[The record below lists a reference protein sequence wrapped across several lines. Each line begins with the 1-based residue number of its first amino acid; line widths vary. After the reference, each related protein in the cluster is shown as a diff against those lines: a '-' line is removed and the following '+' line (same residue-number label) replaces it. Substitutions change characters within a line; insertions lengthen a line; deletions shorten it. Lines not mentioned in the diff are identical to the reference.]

1 MGGQSHQPRSPS
13 QPRFRIRCCG
23 DPFQLQ
29 RWRTSMWKVTVIW
42 GVRFSQESLLLYLV
56 LIYRPYHLQK
66 LPSLLT
72 QGR

>member
-1 MGGQSHQPRSPS
+1 
-13 QPRFRIRCCG
+13 
-23 DPFQLQ
+23 
-29 RWRTSMWKVTVIW
+29 MWKVTVIW